1 MKTLMIVARDSMAA
15 ELEKLLQDN
24 GINAYS
30 TINKVGG
37 KGKTGKVGA
46 FSYAVYT
53 GSTNLNLMILAV
65 LPPDQVDKAVGALKT
80 FHAARVKHAHGEP
93 IPFKLFSF
101 PCEELI

>member
-30 TINKVGG
+30 IIDKVGG
-37 KGKTGKVGA
+37 KGKTGKVGS

-53 GSTNLNLMILAV
+53 GSTNFNLMILSV
-65 LPPDQVDKAVGALKT
+65 LPPDQADKAVGALKA

-93 IPFKLFSF
+93 TPFKLFAF